1 MWYARL
7 LEDAAFRRLLSERWT
22 LHRSGPWA
30 DAALLGDID
39 STADLLTDAQERN
52 FGRWDVLGEYVWP
65 NDEGAVERHSYAEEV
80 DYLKTWLMAR
90 TAWMDT
96 QLLE

>member
-1 MWYARL
+1 MSCCASPGSWSSSAT
-7 LEDAAFRRLLSERWT
+7 APST
-22 LHRSGPWA
+22 PN
-30 DAALLGDID
+30 AALLGDID
-39 STADLLTDAQERN
+39 AIADRLTDAQERN

-80 DYLKTWLMAR
+80 DYLKTCLMAR